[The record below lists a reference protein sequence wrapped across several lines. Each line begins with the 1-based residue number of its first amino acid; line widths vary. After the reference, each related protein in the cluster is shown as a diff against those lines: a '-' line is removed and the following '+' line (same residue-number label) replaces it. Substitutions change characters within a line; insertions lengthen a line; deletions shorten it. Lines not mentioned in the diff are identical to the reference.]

1 MTEQE
6 EMFRKFREAEIKAGQ
21 NADPKNIM
29 TEQEVHEFGIDVIH
43 KYALQ
48 EDYEIMDGSTK
59 LNQNPQLVLKK
70 NGQLYFVMVKTGP
83 GDGTHLTYDKDLAL
97 QVFNNAKPRG
107 TDFSNLLKSIIG
119 FVYILK

>member
-48 EDYEIMDGSTK
+48 
-59 LNQNPQLVLKK
+59 
-70 NGQLYFVMVKTGP
+70 
-83 GDGTHLTYDKDLAL
+83 
-97 QVFNNAKPRG
+97 
-107 TDFSNLLKSIIG
+107 
-119 FVYILK
+119 